1 MKKFLS
7 LIVGVLFTL
16 TSFGQSDPSEIQYG
30 AVNTVTKVGDTLTVE
45 FKYAKKDEG
54 AATLLQFDFEYN
66 NKLLQ
71 YQSVTWKTPSMQSNK
86 KCNGL
91 GISLTLKQFN

>member
-16 TSFGQSDPSEIQYG
+16 TSFGQSNPSEIQYG

-45 FKYAKKDEG
+45 FKYKKG
-54 AATLLQFDFEYN
+54 
-66 NKLLQ
+66 
-71 YQSVTWKTPSMQSNK
+71 
-86 KCNGL
+86 
-91 GISLTLKQFN
+91 

>member
-66 NKLLQ
+66 NKLYNINQ
-71 YQSVTWKTPSMQSNK
+71 
-86 KCNGL
+86 
-91 GISLTLKQFN
+91 

>member
-7 LIVGVLFTL
+7 LLVSVLFTL
-16 TSFGQSDPSEIQYG
+16 TSFGQDPSEIQYG
-30 AVNTVTKVGDTLTVE
+30 TVNTVTKVGDTLSVE

-66 NKLLQ
+66 NKLDFLR
-71 YQSVTWKTPSMQSNK
+71 
-86 KCNGL
+86 CNL
-91 GISLTLKQFN
+91 ENPKWCI